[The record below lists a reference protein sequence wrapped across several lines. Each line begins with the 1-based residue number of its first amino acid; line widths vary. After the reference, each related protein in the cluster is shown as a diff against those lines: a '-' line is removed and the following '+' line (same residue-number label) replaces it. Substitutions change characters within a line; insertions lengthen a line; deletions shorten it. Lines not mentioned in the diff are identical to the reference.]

1 MQNSL
6 QKKNSTQLR
15 MVDQIMQAIEQQAV
29 YVKETDQLMLDV
41 SKIKAILREYINNE
55 SNEYK
60 EYMNSL
66 KQQLVELQTTLTTL
80 SK

>member
-1 MQNSL
+1 
-6 QKKNSTQLR
+6 

-55 SNEYK
+55 SNQYK

>member
-1 MQNSL
+1 
-6 QKKNSTQLR
+6 

-55 SNEYK
+55 SNQYK

-66 KQQLVELQTTLTTL
+66 KQQLVELQTTLTAL

>member
-1 MQNSL
+1 
-6 QKKNSTQLR
+6 

>member
-41 SKIKAILREYINNE
+41 PKIKAILREYINNE

>member
-1 MQNSL
+1 
-6 QKKNSTQLR
+6 

-41 SKIKAILREYINNE
+41 PKIKAILREYINNE